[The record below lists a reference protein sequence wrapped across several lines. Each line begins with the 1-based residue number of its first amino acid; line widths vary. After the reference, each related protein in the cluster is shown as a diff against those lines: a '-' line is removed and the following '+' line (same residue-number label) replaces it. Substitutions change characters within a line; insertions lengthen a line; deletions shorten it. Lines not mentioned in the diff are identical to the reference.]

1 VFRERA
7 KNLIQPAETFDLAGL
22 VALAV
27 VRFGDEYY
35 GVDVH
40 VIREFTDIRKVAP
53 VPCCPEHIIGN
64 MNLRGDILTLVD
76 IRRVLNVPVP
86 GNGTAKKVIAVQAG
100 NLVVGIPVDEVLDL
114 IYLRPGNVT
123 EVPTAVKYVSK
134 EYLKG
139 TVQYDN
145 KMLSILDLPKILT
158 KDEMVVNEE
167 V

>member
-1 VFRERA
+1 
-7 KNLIQPAETFDLAGL
+7 
-22 VALAV
+22 
-27 VRFGDEYY
+27 
-35 GVDVH
+35 
-40 VIREFTDIRKVAP
+40 
-53 VPCCPEHIIGN
+53 
-64 MNLRGDILTLVD
+64 M
-76 IRRVLNVPVP
+76 
-86 GNGTAKKVIAVQAG
+86 
-100 NLVVGIPVDEVLDL
+100 VGIPVDEVLDL